1 MTGGPE
7 YVQHSEPILS
17 TGHSLPMVILR
28 SSLAPVSDASKP
40 RPDRIVDRS
49 DGRALRIELHEVE
62 GEAHAKYS
70 NKKG

>member
-28 SSLAPVSDASKP
+28 SFLVPVSDASSRVP
-40 RPDRIVDRS
+40 TASFDRS
-49 DGRALRIELHEVE
+49 EGSALLPESLDPSEHTV
-62 GEAHAKYS
+62 G
-70 NKKG
+70 